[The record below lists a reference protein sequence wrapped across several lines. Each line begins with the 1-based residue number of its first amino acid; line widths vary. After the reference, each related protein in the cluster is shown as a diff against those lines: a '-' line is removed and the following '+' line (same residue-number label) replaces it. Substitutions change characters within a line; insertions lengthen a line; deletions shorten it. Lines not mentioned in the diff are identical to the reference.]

1 MKTLV
6 TERGDRPAT
15 LTKARTIAPQAAKY
29 LADLFAEE
37 TFADSVVIVIDW
49 IGDMT
54 WDEPTPMPAELKLP
68 VMAVVT
74 EKRYP
79 QLDNKQLRVNYV
91 LDLEDFFGQDNA
103 TKDDLHTI
111 VQLTEQVVREEEQKK
126 GITNNGS

>member
-1 MKTLV
+1 MKVLV

-29 LADLFAEE
+29 LADLFESK
-37 TFADSVVIVIDW
+37 TFADSTVIVIDW

-54 WDEPTPMPAELKLP
+54 WDEPTPMPEELKLP
-68 VMAVVT
+68 VMVVVT

-79 QLDNKQLRVNYV
+79 QLLNKQLRVNYV

-103 TKDDLHTI
+103 TKDDLHT
-111 VQLTEQVVREEEQKK
+111 VVELTEQVVRTEEQKR
-126 GITNNGS
+126 GITNGS